1 MEATQNV
8 PQYSHYGN
16 FPTVIAPRNGV
27 VTLFGYGIRAQVERG
42 HLILEDGIGP
52 NRRKARLARVGH
64 GLRRLVVIGSD
75 GMVSLSALRW
85 LADQNAAFVMLN
97 RDGTVL
103 ATTGP
108 VSPSDVRLRRAQ
120 SLAHQSDLALRIA
133 RELIDQ
139 KLRGQ
144 EHVIRKYFPNSL
156 ATESIAKARIQLMKA
171 KSSDDI
177 RVFESRG
184 ASAYWGAWHNVAVGF
199 PRVDIPRIPEHWLKF
214 GSRMSPLT
222 TSSRLAVNPPNAM
235 LNYLYAIL
243 ESKARL
249 ALAALGLDPGMGV
262 LHNDLRSRDS
272 LACDLMEPIRPQV
285 DGYLLDWLIQDPL
298 KREWFF
304 EERDGNCRLMGPF
317 AAKLSESASMWRR
330 ALAPFAEGIARA
342 LWSSTPKRRR
352 LESLSTPLTQTRKR
366 AAKNIS
372 ATEKPELVPN
382 VPNVCGVCGTS
393 IARACRYCRICA
405 TTIRRENVIKA
416 SKFGRLE
423 THKPQAQ
430 ARRSETQR
438 RQQAARKNWK
448 SGSLPDWLDEKFYRE
463 QIQPRLAELQV
474 RIIQFELGVSEPY
487 ALRIRGGLCVP
498 HARHWEKLVRITK
511 CNVRESQSISR
522 ASASTPY

>member
-1 MEATQNV
+1 MEANETV
-8 PQYSHYGN
+8 PQYSHGGN
-16 FPTVIAPRNGV
+16 FSTVIAPRNGV

-52 NRRKARLARVGH
+52 NRRKGRLARVGH

-75 GMVSLSALRW
+75 GMVSFSALRW
-85 LADQNAAFVMLN
+85 LVDQNVAFCLLE

-144 EHVIRKYFPNSL
+144 EHVIQKYFPQSS
-156 ATESIAKARIQLMKA
+156 AAEFIVDARNKLISA
-171 KSSDDI
+171 KSSDQI
-177 RVFESRG
+177 RAIEARG
-184 ASAYWGAWHNVAVGF
+184 ALAYWGAWHDVTVSF
-199 PRVDIPRIPEHWLKF
+199 PRADMPRVPQHWLKF
-214 GSRMSPLT
+214 GTRMSPLT
-222 TSSRLAVNPPNAM
+222 TSPRLAVNPPNAM

-243 ESKARL
+243 EAEARL

-272 LACDLMEPIRPQV
+272 LACDLIEAIRPQTDIYV
-285 DGYLLDWLIQDPL
+285 LRWLHQGPL

-304 EERDGNCRLMGPF
+304 EQRDGNCRLMGPF
-317 AAKLSESASMWRR
+317 AARLSESASTWRR

-342 LWSSTPKRRR
+342 LWSSTSKRRR
-352 LESLSTPLTQTRKR
+352 LETLSTPLTQTRKR
-366 AAKNIS
+366 EAKNI
-372 ATEKPELVPN
+372 AAMEKSELVLN
-382 VPNVCGVCGTS
+382 APNVCAICGTS
-393 IARACRYCRICA
+393 IATACKYCRTCA
-405 TTIRRENVIKA
+405 TTVRRENVIKA
-416 SKFGRLE
+416 SKLGRLE

-438 RQQAARKNWK
+438 RQQAARKIWK
-448 SGSLPDWLDEKFYRE
+448 SESLPDWFNEKFYRDH
-463 QIQPRLAELQV
+463 IQHKISKIQV
-474 RIIQFELGVSEPY
+474 RTIQIGLSVSEAY
-487 ALRIRGGLCVP
+487 ALRIRGGACIP
-498 HARHWEKLVRITK
+498 HPRHWQKLAALA
-511 CNVRESQSISR
+511 NLN
-522 ASASTPY
+522 

>member
-1 MEATQNV
+1 MAACQTV
-8 PQYSHYGN
+8 PQSLQRFN
-16 FPTVIAPRNGV
+16 FSTVIAPRNGV
-27 VTLFGYGIRAQVERG
+27 VTLFGYGLRAQVDRG

-52 NRRKARLARVGH
+52 NRRKARLSRVGH

-85 LADQNAAFVMLN
+85 LTDQNAAFVMLN
-97 RDGTVL
+97 RDGSVL

-108 VSPSDVRLRRAQ
+108 VSPSDVRLRRTQ

-139 KLRGQ
+139 KLRRQ
-144 EHVIRKYFPNSL
+144 EHIIQKYFSDSP
-156 ATESIAKARIQLMKA
+156 ARQSIVNARSRLMNA

-184 ASAYWGAWHNVAVGF
+184 ALAYGGAWHDVSVRF
-199 PRVDIPRIPEHWLKF
+199 PRVDMPRVPDHWLKF

-222 TSSRLAVNPPNAM
+222 TSPRLAVNPANAM
-235 LNYLYAIL
+235 LNYAYAIL
-243 ESKARL
+243 ESEARL

-285 DGYLLDWLIQDPL
+285 DAYLLDWLAQGPL

-304 EERDGNCRLMGPF
+304 EQRDGNCRLMGPF
-317 AAKLSESASMWRR
+317 AAKLSESSSMWRR

-366 AAKNIS
+366 EAKNIR
-372 ATEKPELVPN
+372 AKVEPEFVFN
-382 VPNVCGVCGTS
+382 VPNVCGICGMN
-393 IARACRYCRICA
+393 IATACKYCRTCA
-405 TTIRRENVIKA
+405 TTVRRENVIKA
-416 SKFGRLE
+416 SKLGRLE
-423 THKPQAQ
+423 NHKPQAQ

-438 RQQAARKNWK
+438 RQQAARKIWK
-448 SGSLPDWLDEKFYRE
+448 SESLPDWFNEKFYRD
-463 QIQPRLAELQV
+463 QIQRKISKIQV
-474 RIIQFELGVSEPY
+474 RTIQFGLSVSEPY
-487 ALRIRGGLCVP
+487 ALRIRGGACIP
-498 HARHWEKLVRITK
+498 HPRHWQKLAALA
-511 CNVRESQSISR
+511 NLN
-522 ASASTPY
+522 